1 MEKWFLELREKLLE
15 RGDFGWQWLQRSM
28 QSLLRW
34 ERVFSAWYLT
44 FYQCYPLVTS
54 NRGQNIKE
62 DGEHGTLVSLQ
73 DRVQQDWEW
82 IPGANERSE
91 VLFPSSFSVTLLN
104 VNRLLKVQDR
114 WTFSTWKRSKS
125 DRQTNPKQV
134 NRGKSEGVDYVVKK
148 NFKKEFRGHMEQ
160 TKNQNR
166 HSKINYVIPK
176 ICQKGKSDNM
186 KEILETKS
194 VIGQNVPLYLFGLL

>member
-1 MEKWFLELREKLLE
+1 MTSKEYAVTAQLGTCFLCLISHFLPMLPIGHFQQRPEYK
-15 RGDFGWQWLQRSM
+15 GGWWAWHIGQPPG
-28 QSLLRW
+28 QS
-34 ERVFSAWYLT
+34 T
-44 FYQCYPLVTS
+44 T
-54 NRGQNIKE
+54 G
-62 DGEHGTLVSLQ
+62 
-73 DRVQQDWEW
+73 WEW

-91 VLFPSSFSVTLLN
+91 VLFPSSFSVTVLN